1 MNTRERR
8 RFKLP
13 ASPEV
18 EFVETEDVVYHGER
32 LTDERVQQIVD
43 DVRRANLA
51 PGGKSLN
58 QDGSH
63 ARRLSL
69 RVQDELYETL
79 ENSAG
84 EAHVSVSKLTRAVL
98 EEWAERRRAASH

>member
-1 MNTRERR
+1 M
-8 RFKLP
+8 
-13 ASPEV
+13 
-18 EFVETEDVVYHGER
+18 
-32 LTDERVQQIVD
+32 
-43 DVRRANLA
+43 RRANLV

-79 ENSAG
+79 EHAAG
-84 EAHVSVSKLTRAVL
+84 EARVSVSKFTRGVL
-98 EEWAERRRAASH
+98 EEWAERRRASSG